1 MKTAFL
7 KTEIKMCQKNAFSH
21 SFQKKQKNKKTLQ
34 RKEKAWGGGGG
45 DFNLGFEPFLKKKL
59 NKHAH
64 IEM

>member
-1 MKTAFL
+1 MPKKRVLTFVSKKT
-7 KTEIKMCQKNAFSH
+7 
-21 SFQKKQKNKKTLQ
+21 KNKKTLQ